1 MQITLKLLLLLGI
14 FITTGSFAQS
24 LQEDFPPKNWFNED
38 PKTDKVNGVSTDEA
52 YEMLK
57 GKEATTIIVAVI
69 DSGIDIDHEDL
80 HEVIWTNPGE
90 IPGNGIDDDDNGY
103 VDDIHGWNF
112 LGGRDGLNVGPD
124 NYEVTREYRRLKP
137 IYAPKKPSKKADY
150 QYWLEIEKGYQEGLQ
165 KAISQ
170 RDFYDSLRRTIESAN
185 RLMTA
190 YLGVDELSLEL
201 LQTVDSPDEKIM
213 LATNLMGNILM
224 MIGDAEL
231 DGIIGELEEAANHY
245 DIQVQFG
252 YNLDFDA
259 RTIVGDDP
267 GNLEEKG
274 YGNNDVKGIDTD
286 NFHGTHVAG
295 IIAAKRGNGIGIDG
309 IAGNVRIMALR
320 AVPDG
325 DEHDKDVANAI
336 FYAVDNGA
344 RIINMSFGKAYSPHK
359 DYVDKAVKYAQ
370 AHGVLLVH
378 AAGNSGKNTDVEN
391 NFPTKKLGKK
401 KVAQNWLEVGA
412 SAWGEGEK
420 LAADFSNYGKN
431 TVDLFAPGVEIY
443 STAPENEYESA
454 QGTSMASPV
463 TAGVAALVL
472 SYYPHLSATDLKDIL
487 MQSTRKFDGLMVVKP
502 GTKDEKVDFAD
513 LSVSGGIVN
522 AYEAVKLAASRSIK
536 SK

>member
-1 MQITLKLLLLLGI
+1 MHKRLFILITGLFLTSVG
-14 FITTGSFAQS
+14 FAQG
-24 LQEDFPPKNWFNED
+24 LQENFPPKNWFNED
-38 PKTDKVNGVSTDEA
+38 PIADKVNGVSTDEA
-52 YEMLK
+52 YQMLQ
-57 GKEATTIIVAVI
+57 GKESTTVIVAVI

-90 IPGNGIDDDDNGY
+90 IPGNGIDDDNNGY

-112 LGGRDGLNVGPD
+112 LGGIDGLNVGPD

-137 IYAPKKPSKKADY
+137 IYEHKKPSKKADY
-150 QYWLEIEKGYQEGLQ
+150 QYWLEIEKGYKEGLE

-170 RDFYDSLRRTIESAN
+170 RDFYDSLRLTIDRSN
-185 RLMTA
+185 QLMTA

-224 MIGDAEL
+224 MIGNADL
-231 DGIIGELEEAANHY
+231 TGIIGELEEAANHY
-245 DIQVQFG
+245 DTQVQFG

-267 GNLEEKG
+267 DNLEEKG

-295 IIAAKRGNGIGIDG
+295 IIAAKRNNNIGIDG
-309 IAGNVRIMALR
+309 IAGDVRIMALR

-344 RIINMSFGKAYSPHK
+344 KIINMSFGKAYSPHK
-359 DYVDKAVKYAQ
+359 DYVDKAVKYAEE
-370 AHGVLLVH
+370 HGVLLVH
-378 AAGNSGKNTDVEN
+378 AAGNSGKNTDIEN
-391 NFPTKKLGKK
+391 NYPTKKLGKK
-401 KVAQNWLEVGA
+401 KVARNWLEVGA
-412 SAWGEGEK
+412 SGWGEGEK
-420 LAADFSNYGKN
+420 LAAGFSNYGKQ

-443 STAPENEYESA
+443 STAPANEYESA

-472 SYYPHLSATDLKDIL
+472 SYYPHLSATDLKEIL
-487 MQSTRKFDGLMVVKP
+487 MQSTRKFAGLMVIKP
-502 GTKDEKVDFAD
+502 GSKDEKVNFAD
-513 LSVSGGIVN
+513 LSISGGIVN
-522 AYEAVKLAASRSIK
+522 AYEAVKLAGSRSIQTK
-536 SK
+536 